1 MHFISPSKGVL
12 SLEEVCIDIL
22 KHMEKEPNY
31 KYKLIVGTDS
41 YQRDEVCF
49 VTAIIMHRVGK
60 GAVYYYRKKR
70 EQVAYGLKQR
80 IFLEA
85 SISLEVAS
93 LVQDLLFT
101 LGSHFFDIEIHVDV
115 GNAGDTKAIIKEVV
129 GMIVGSGFSAK
140 IKPNSYGAS
149 KVSDKYTR

>member
-85 SISLEVAS
+85 SISLEVAA
-93 LVQDLLFT
+93 LFKIYCLPWGLTFLTLKFMLMWVMPGIRKLLSRKW
-101 LGSHFFDIEIHVDV
+101 L
-115 GNAGDTKAIIKEVV
+115 A
-129 GMIVGSGFSAK
+129 
-140 IKPNSYGAS
+140 
-149 KVSDKYTR
+149 